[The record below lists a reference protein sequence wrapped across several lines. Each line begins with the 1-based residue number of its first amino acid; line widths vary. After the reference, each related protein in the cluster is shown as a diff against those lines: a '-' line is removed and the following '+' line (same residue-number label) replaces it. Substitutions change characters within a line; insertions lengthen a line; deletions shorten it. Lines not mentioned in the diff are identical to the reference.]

1 MLMNKP
7 MSAYTEVAKRLE
19 DSLDTICSL
28 GVILIENGSAKA
40 AGDPA
45 CPPQID
51 CCGEEA
57 LLMSIKLLAAAAHRD
72 FCQLATDLGIPE

>member
-1 MLMNKP
+1 MNKP

-19 DSLDTICSL
+19 DSLDTIRSL
-28 GVILIENGSAKA
+28 GGILIENGSAKA

-45 CPPQID
+45 CPAQID

-57 LLMSIKLLAAAAHRD
+57 LLMSIQLLAAAAHRD
-72 FCQLATDLGIPE
+72 FCQLATDLEIPQ